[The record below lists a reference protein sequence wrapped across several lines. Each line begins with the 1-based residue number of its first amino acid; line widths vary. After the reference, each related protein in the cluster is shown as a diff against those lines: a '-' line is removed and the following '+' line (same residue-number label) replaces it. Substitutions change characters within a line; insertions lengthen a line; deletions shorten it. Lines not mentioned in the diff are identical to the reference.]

1 MNIPAGGL
9 VRKSTHLASLV
20 ALALGLTAVVAL
32 EIPGVTRFRV
42 ETGGTLPVRIVAPF
56 DLVVDSGSPPGSV
69 RAGVQD
75 LRSFLDSVAAHK
87 QFGSPPATSQSAYS
101 PLQKALLP
109 ELLAMPD
116 DAWSALRHALDEG
129 LRLVDAGPQFPQDPA
144 GYRDH
149 LYRQLNGLPPGQAD
163 IALSLLLPVLSERA
177 AAGAFGSGATVA
189 VPGIPL
195 DSAQIAALRRLDLL
209 WTGWITPRFL
219 FLFPIVIGLLLLLYR
234 VIPDTNRYLVQQP
247 RELRALLLLVVAG
260 LLVVRLQ
267 AHLVPWLRYMIPLA
281 ALGMTVRA
289 LAGFRVASMVTLAFL
304 IICGFMPRMTLPH
317 MVFLAT
323 TVVAGLVALRQTHRI
338 GDFVQSGVWVAALAA
353 VVIVPG
359 SFQGASGLSGLEDEI
374 GTWLAT
380 GPGFF
385 AREPFLMGLAAAVHG
400 LTASSL
406 ALGAIYGMGDATGR
420 VTSFR
425 LAELARPD
433 HPLLAAL
440 REKAPGTYQ
449 HSLLVSDMAEKA
461 AHAIG
466 ADPLLTR
473 VGALYHDIGKL
484 QNPGMFIENM
494 GPDDNP
500 HHGLSPRE
508 SAEIIIRHVEDGVR
522 MGMEH
527 NLPPRILDF
536 IREHHADQ
544 IMVPFFHRALEEAGT
559 DSQVGEQPFRYAGPK
574 PKTRETTVLFLVDSC
589 EAAFRAGRPETEDA
603 VQELVSGQFESRLL
617 DGSLF
622 DSPLRLAEFQTVRRI
637 VGAMLQ
643 SVNHRRVPYPVSD
656 EGWSRPS
663 AFPAKTIPGAT
674 PRTQAQT
681 LL

>member
-1 MNIPAGGL
+1 GL
-9 VRKSTHLASLV
+9 VRRPAHLVSLV
-20 ALALGLTAVVAL
+20 VLALGLTSVVAL
-32 EIPGVTRFRV
+32 EIPGVTRFKV

-56 DLVVDSGSPPGSV
+56 DLVLGEGSPSDGA
-69 RAGVQD
+69 RAGEPD
-75 LRSFLDSVAAHK
+75 LRSYLDAVSVHR
-87 QFGSPPATSQSAYS
+87 QSGSQPATSPAGYS
-101 PLQKALLP
+101 QLQKALLP
-109 ELLAMPD
+109 ELLAMSD
-116 DAWSALRHALDEG
+116 NAWSALRHALDEA
-129 LRLVDAGPQFPQDPA
+129 LQLVDTETQAPQDLA

-149 LYRQLNGLPPGQAD
+149 LYRQLNRLPPGQAD
-163 IALSLLLPVLSERA
+163 IAFSLLLPVISERA

-189 VPGIPL
+189 VPGMPL
-195 DSAQIAALRRLDLL
+195 DSVQVAALRRLDLV

-219 FLFPIVIGLLLLLYR
+219 FLFPVVVGLLFLLYR
-234 VIPDTNRYLVQQP
+234 VIPETNQYLVQQP
-247 RELRALLLLVVAG
+247 RELKALVLLIAAG

-267 AHLVPWLRYMIPLA
+267 AHLAPWLRYMIPLA

-289 LAGFRVASMVTLAFL
+289 LAGFRVASMVMLVFL
-304 IICGFMPRMTLPH
+304 IVCGFVPRMTLPH
-317 MVFLAT
+317 MVFLAM
-323 TVVAGLVALRQTHRI
+323 TVATGLVALRQTHRI
-338 GDFVQSGVWVAALAA
+338 GDFVKAGVWVAILASLL
-353 VVIVPG
+353 IVPG
-359 SFQGASGLSGLEDEI
+359 WLQKSPGLPELSGSAGNWLE
-374 GTWLAT
+374 T
-380 GPGFF
+380 GPAFF
-385 AREPFLMGLAAAVHG
+385 ARGPFLMGLAAVVHG

-406 ALGAIYGMGDATGR
+406 ALGAIYGLGDATGR

-440 REKAPGTYQ
+440 REEAPGTYQ

-484 QNPGMFIENM
+484 QNPGMFVENM

-500 HHGLSPRE
+500 HQDLSPRE
-508 SAEIIIRHVEDGVR
+508 SAEIIIRHVADGVR
-522 MGMEH
+522 MGKEH

-559 DSQVGEQPFRYAGPK
+559 DVQVGEKPFRYAGPK
-574 PKTRETTVLFLVDSC
+574 PQTRETTVLFLADSC
-589 EAAFRAGRPETEDA
+589 EAAFRAMRPETEDA
-603 VQELVSGQFESRLL
+603 VQELVSGQFEARLL
-617 DGSLF
+617 DGSLI

-643 SVNHRRVPYPVSD
+643 SVNHRRVPYPISD
-656 EGWSRPS
+656 EGWARPS
-663 AFPAKTIPGAT
+663 TLSAKTISAAP
-674 PRTQAQT
+674 PHTQVQM
-681 LL
+681 

>member
-9 VRKSTHLASLV
+9 VRRPAHLVSLV
-20 ALALGLTAVVAL
+20 VLALGLTSVVAL
-32 EIPGVTRFRV
+32 EIPGVTRFKV

-56 DLVVDSGSPPGSV
+56 DLVLGEGSPSDGA
-69 RAGVQD
+69 RAGEPD
-75 LRSFLDSVAAHK
+75 LRSYLDAVSVHR
-87 QFGSPPATSQSAYS
+87 QSGSQPATSPAGYS
-101 PLQKALLP
+101 QLQKALLP
-109 ELLAMPD
+109 ELLAMSD
-116 DAWSALRHALDEG
+116 DAWSALRHALDEA
-129 LRLVDAGPQFPQDPA
+129 LQLVDTETQVPQDLA

-149 LYRQLNGLPPGQAD
+149 LYRQLNNLPPGQAD
-163 IALSLLLPVLSERA
+163 IAFSLLLPVISERA

-189 VPGIPL
+189 VPGMPL
-195 DSAQIAALRRLDLL
+195 DSVQVAALRRLDLV

-219 FLFPIVIGLLLLLYR
+219 FLFPVVVGLLFLLYR
-234 VIPDTNRYLVQQP
+234 VIPETNQYLVQQP
-247 RELRALLLLVVAG
+247 RELKALVLLIAAG

-267 AHLVPWLRYMIPLA
+267 AHLAPWLRYMIPLA

-289 LAGFRVASMVTLAFL
+289 LAGFRVASMVMLVFL
-304 IICGFMPRMTLPH
+304 IVCGFVPRMTLPH
-317 MVFLAT
+317 MVFLAM
-323 TVVAGLVALRQTHRI
+323 TVATGLVALRQTHRI
-338 GDFVQSGVWVAALAA
+338 GDFMKAGVWVAILASLL
-353 VVIVPG
+353 IVPG
-359 SFQGASGLSGLEDEI
+359 WLQKSPGLPELSGSTGNWLE
-374 GTWLAT
+374 T
-380 GPGFF
+380 GPAFF
-385 AREPFLMGLAAAVHG
+385 ARGPFLMGLAAVVHG

-406 ALGAIYGMGDATGR
+406 ALGAIYGLGDATGR

-440 REKAPGTYQ
+440 REEAPGTYQ

-484 QNPGMFIENM
+484 QNPGMFVENM

-500 HHGLSPRE
+500 HQDLSPRE
-508 SAEIIIRHVEDGVR
+508 SAEIIIRHVADGVR
-522 MGMEH
+522 MGKEH

-559 DSQVGEQPFRYAGPK
+559 DVQVGEKPFRYAGPK
-574 PKTRETTVLFLVDSC
+574 PQTRETTVLFLADSC
-589 EAAFRAGRPETEDA
+589 EAAFRAMRPETEDA
-603 VQELVSGQFESRLL
+603 VQELVSGQFEARLL
-617 DGSLF
+617 DGSLI

-643 SVNHRRVPYPVSD
+643 SVNHRRIPYPISD
-656 EGWSRPS
+656 EGWARPS
-663 AFPAKTIPGAT
+663 TLSAKTISAAP
-674 PRTQAQT
+674 PHTQVQM
-681 LL
+681 

>member
-9 VRKSTHLASLV
+9 VRRPAHLVSLV
-20 ALALGLTAVVAL
+20 VLALGLTSVVAL
-32 EIPGVTRFRV
+32 EIPGVTRFKV

-56 DLVVDSGSPPGSV
+56 DLVLGEGSPSDSA
-69 RAGVQD
+69 RAGEPA
-75 LRSFLDSVAAHK
+75 LRSYLDAVSVHR
-87 QFGSPPATSQSAYS
+87 QSESQPATSPAGYS
-101 PLQKALLP
+101 QLQKALLP
-109 ELLAMPD
+109 ELLAMSD
-116 DAWSALRHALDEG
+116 DAWSALRHALDEA
-129 LRLVDAGPQFPQDPA
+129 LQLVDTETQVPQDLA

-149 LYRQLNGLPPGQAD
+149 LYRQLNNLPPGQAD
-163 IALSLLLPVLSERA
+163 IAFSLLLPVISERA

-189 VPGIPL
+189 VPGMPL
-195 DSAQIAALRRLDLL
+195 DSVQVAALRRLDLV

-219 FLFPIVIGLLLLLYR
+219 FLFPVVVGLLFLLYR
-234 VIPDTNRYLVQQP
+234 VIPETNQYLIQQP
-247 RELRALLLLVVAG
+247 RELKALVLLIAAG

-267 AHLVPWLRYMIPLA
+267 AHLAPWLRYMIPLA

-289 LAGFRVASMVTLAFL
+289 LAGFRVASMVMLVFL
-304 IICGFMPRMTLPH
+304 IVCGFVPRMTLPH
-317 MVFLAT
+317 MVFLAM
-323 TVVAGLVALRQTHRI
+323 TVATGLVALRQTHRI
-338 GDFVQSGVWVAALAA
+338 GDFVKAGVWVAILASLL
-353 VVIVPG
+353 IVPG
-359 SFQGASGLSGLEDEI
+359 WLQKSPGLPELSGSAGNWLE
-374 GTWLAT
+374 T
-380 GPGFF
+380 GPAFF
-385 AREPFLMGLAAAVHG
+385 ARGPFLMGLAAVAHG

-406 ALGAIYGMGDATGR
+406 ALGAIYGLGDATGR

-440 REKAPGTYQ
+440 REEAPGTYQ

-484 QNPGMFIENM
+484 QNPGMFVENM

-500 HHGLSPRE
+500 HQDLSPRE
-508 SAEIIIRHVEDGVR
+508 SAEIIIRHVADGVR
-522 MGMEH
+522 MGKEH

-559 DSQVGEQPFRYAGPK
+559 DVQVGEKPFRYAGPK
-574 PKTRETTVLFLVDSC
+574 PQTRETTVLFLADSC
-589 EAAFRAGRPETEDA
+589 EAAFRAMRPETEDA
-603 VQELVSGQFESRLL
+603 VQELVSGQFEARLL
-617 DGSLF
+617 DGSLI

-643 SVNHRRVPYPVSD
+643 SVNHRRVPYPISD
-656 EGWSRPS
+656 EGWARPS
-663 AFPAKTIPGAT
+663 TLSAKTISAAP
-674 PRTQAQT
+674 PHTQVQM
-681 LL
+681 

>member
-9 VRKSTHLASLV
+9 VRRPAHLVSLV
-20 ALALGLTAVVAL
+20 VLALGLTAVVAL
-32 EIPGVTRFRV
+32 EIPGVTRFKV

-56 DLVVDSGSPPGSV
+56 DLVLGEGSPSDGARAGEPGLRSYLDAVSVYRQSGS
-69 RAGVQD
+69 Q
-75 LRSFLDSVAAHK
+75 
-87 QFGSPPATSQSAYS
+87 PATSPAGYS
-101 PLQKALLP
+101 QLQKALLP
-109 ELLAMPD
+109 ELLAMSD
-116 DAWSALRHALDEG
+116 DAWSALRHALDEA
-129 LRLVDAGPQFPQDPA
+129 LQLVDTETQVPQDLA

-149 LYRQLNGLPPGQAD
+149 LYRQLNRLSPGQAD
-163 IALSLLLPVLSERA
+163 IAFSLLLPVLSERA

-189 VPGIPL
+189 VPGMPL
-195 DSAQIAALRRLDLL
+195 DSVQVAALRRLDLV

-219 FLFPIVIGLLLLLYR
+219 FLFPVVVGLLFLLYR
-234 VIPDTNRYLVQQP
+234 VIPETNQYLVQQQ
-247 RELRALLLLVVAG
+247 RELKALVLLIAAG

-267 AHLVPWLRYMIPLA
+267 AHLAPWLRYMIPLA

-289 LAGFRVASMVTLAFL
+289 LAGFRAASMVMLIFL
-304 IICGFMPRMTLPH
+304 IVCGFVPRMTLPH
-317 MVFLAT
+317 MVFLAMT
-323 TVVAGLVALRQTHRI
+323 IATGLVTLRQTHRI
-338 GDFVQSGVWVAALAA
+338 GDFVKAGVWVVILTALL
-353 VVIVPG
+353 IVPG
-359 SFQGASGLSGLEDEI
+359 WLQKSPDLPELSGAAGNWLE
-374 GTWLAT
+374 T
-380 GPGFF
+380 GPAFF
-385 AREPFLMGLAAAVHG
+385 ARGPFLMGLAAVVHG

-406 ALGAIYGMGDATGR
+406 ALGAIYGLGDATGR

-440 REKAPGTYQ
+440 REEAPGTYQ

-484 QNPGMFIENM
+484 QNPGMFVENM

-508 SAEIIIRHVEDGVR
+508 SAEIIIRHVADGVR
-522 MGMEH
+522 MGKEH
-527 NLPPRILDF
+527 NVPPRILDF

-559 DSQVGEQPFRYAGPK
+559 DVQVGEKPFRYAGPK
-574 PKTRETTVLFLVDSC
+574 PQTRETTVLFLADSC
-589 EAAFRAGRPETEDA
+589 EAAFRAMRPETEDA
-603 VQELVSGQFESRLL
+603 IHELVNGQFEARLL
-617 DGSLF
+617 DGSLI

-637 VGAMLQ
+637 VGTMLQ

-656 EGWSRPS
+656 EGWARPS
-663 AFPAKTIPGAT
+663 TLSVKTIPH
-674 PRTQAQT
+674 TQA
-681 LL
+681 

>member
-9 VRKSTHLASLV
+9 VRRPAHLVSLV
-20 ALALGLTAVVAL
+20 VLALGLTAVVAL

-42 ETGGTLPVRIVAPF
+42 ETGGTLPVRVVAPF
-56 DLVVDSGSPPGSV
+56 DLVLGEGFPSDGA
-69 RAGVQD
+69 RAGEPD
-75 LRSFLDSVAAHK
+75 LRSYLDAVSAHRRS
-87 QFGSPPATSQSAYS
+87 GNQSATFPAGYS
-101 PLQKALLP
+101 QLQKALLP
-109 ELLAMPD
+109 ELLAMSD
-116 DAWSALRHALDEG
+116 DAWSALRHALDEA
-129 LRLVDAGPQFPQDPA
+129 LQLADTETRVPQDLA

-149 LYRQLNGLPPGQAD
+149 LYRRLNGLPPGQAD
-163 IALSLLLPVLSERA
+163 IAFSLLLPVLSERA

-189 VPGIPL
+189 VPGMPL
-195 DSAQIAALRRLDLL
+195 DSVQIAALRRLDLV

-219 FLFPIVIGLLLLLYR
+219 FLFPVVVGLLVLLYR
-234 VIPDTNRYLVQQP
+234 VIPETNQYLVQQR
-247 RELRALLLLVVAG
+247 RELKALVLLIAAG

-267 AHLVPWLRYMIPLA
+267 AHLAPWIRYMIPLA

-289 LAGFRVASMVTLAFL
+289 LAGFRAASMVMLVFL
-304 IICGFMPRMTLPH
+304 IVCGFVPRMTLPH
-317 MVFLAT
+317 MVFLAM
-323 TVVAGLVALRQTHRI
+323 TVATGLVALRQTHRI
-338 GDFVQSGVWVAALAA
+338 GDFVKAGVWVAILAA
-353 VVIVPG
+353 LLIVPG
-359 SFQGASGLSGLEDEI
+359 WLQKSPGLPELSGAAGNWLE
-374 GTWLAT
+374 T
-380 GPGFF
+380 GPAFF
-385 AREPFLMGLAAAVHG
+385 ARGPFLMGLAGVVHG

-406 ALGAIYGMGDATGR
+406 ALGAIYGLGDATGR

-433 HPLLAAL
+433 HPLLAML
-440 REKAPGTYQ
+440 REEAPGTYQ

-484 QNPGMFIENM
+484 HNPGMFVENM

-508 SAEIIIRHVEDGVR
+508 SAEIIIRHVADGVR
-522 MGMEH
+522 MGKEH

-544 IMVPFFHRALEEAGT
+544 VMVPFFHQALVEAET
-559 DSQVGEQPFRYAGPK
+559 DVQVDEKPFRYAGPK
-574 PKTRETTVLFLVDSC
+574 PQTRETTVLLLADSC
-589 EAAFRAGRPETEDA
+589 EAAFRAMRPETEDA
-603 VQELVSGQFESRLL
+603 VHELVNGQFETRLL
-617 DGSLF
+617 DGSLI

-637 VGAMLQ
+637 VGTMLQ

-656 EGWSRPS
+656 KSWTRPATLS
-663 AFPAKTIPGAT
+663 AKTIPH
-674 PRTQAQT
+674 TQA
-681 LL
+681 

>member
-9 VRKSTHLASLV
+9 VRRPAHLVSLV
-20 ALALGLTAVVAL
+20 VLALGLTSVVAL
-32 EIPGVTRFRV
+32 EIPGVTRFKV

-56 DLVVDSGSPPGSV
+56 DLVLGEGSPSDGA
-69 RAGVQD
+69 RAGEPD
-75 LRSFLDSVAAHK
+75 LRSYLDAVSVHR
-87 QFGSPPATSQSAYS
+87 QSESQPATSPAGYS
-101 PLQKALLP
+101 QLQKALLP
-109 ELLAMPD
+109 ELLAMSD
-116 DAWSALRHALDEG
+116 DAWSALRHALDEA
-129 LRLVDAGPQFPQDPA
+129 LQLVDTETQVPQDLA

-149 LYRQLNGLPPGQAD
+149 LYRQLNRLPPGQAD
-163 IALSLLLPVLSERA
+163 IAFSLLLPVISERA

-189 VPGIPL
+189 VPGMPL
-195 DSAQIAALRRLDLL
+195 DSVQVAALRRLDLV

-219 FLFPIVIGLLLLLYR
+219 FLFPVVVGLLFLLYR
-234 VIPDTNRYLVQQP
+234 VIPETNQYLVQQP
-247 RELRALLLLVVAG
+247 RELKALVLLIAAG

-267 AHLVPWLRYMIPLA
+267 AHLAPWLRYMIPLA

-289 LAGFRVASMVTLAFL
+289 LAGFRVASMVMLVFL
-304 IICGFMPRMTLPH
+304 IVCGFVPRMTLPH
-317 MVFLAT
+317 MVFLAM
-323 TVVAGLVALRQTHRI
+323 TVATGLVALRQTHRI
-338 GDFVQSGVWVAALAA
+338 GDFVKAGVWVAILASLL
-353 VVIVPG
+353 IVPG
-359 SFQGASGLSGLEDEI
+359 WLQKSPGLPELSGSTGNWLE
-374 GTWLAT
+374 T
-380 GPGFF
+380 GPAFF
-385 AREPFLMGLAAAVHG
+385 ARGPFLMGLAAVVHG

-406 ALGAIYGMGDATGR
+406 ALGAIYGLGDATGR

-440 REKAPGTYQ
+440 REEAPGTYQ

-484 QNPGMFIENM
+484 QNPGMFVENM

-500 HHGLSPRE
+500 HQDLSPRE
-508 SAEIIIRHVEDGVR
+508 SAEIIIRHVADGVR
-522 MGMEH
+522 MGKEH

-559 DSQVGEQPFRYAGPK
+559 DVQVGEKPFRYAGPK
-574 PKTRETTVLFLVDSC
+574 PQTRETTVLFLADSC
-589 EAAFRAGRPETEDA
+589 EAAFRAMRPETEDA
-603 VQELVSGQFESRLL
+603 VQELVSGQFEARLL
-617 DGSLF
+617 DGSLI

-643 SVNHRRVPYPVSD
+643 SVNHRRIPYPISD
-656 EGWSRPS
+656 EGWARPS
-663 AFPAKTIPGAT
+663 TLSAKTISAAP
-674 PRTQAQT
+674 PHTQVQM
-681 LL
+681 

>member
-9 VRKSTHLASLV
+9 VRRPAHLVSLV
-20 ALALGLTAVVAL
+20 VLALGLTSVVAL
-32 EIPGVTRFRV
+32 EIPGVTRFKV

-56 DLVVDSGSPPGSV
+56 DLVLGEGSPSDGA
-69 RAGVQD
+69 RAGEPD
-75 LRSFLDSVAAHK
+75 LRSYLDAVSVYR
-87 QFGSPPATSQSAYS
+87 QSGSQPATSPAGYS
-101 PLQKALLP
+101 QLQKALLP
-109 ELLAMPD
+109 ELLAMSD
-116 DAWSALRHALDEG
+116 DAWSALRHALDEA
-129 LRLVDAGPQFPQDPA
+129 LQLVDTETQVPQDLA

-149 LYRQLNGLPPGQAD
+149 LYRQLNRLPPGQAD
-163 IALSLLLPVLSERA
+163 IAFSLLLPVISERA

-189 VPGIPL
+189 VPGMPL
-195 DSAQIAALRRLDLL
+195 DSVQVAALRRLDLV

-219 FLFPIVIGLLLLLYR
+219 FLFPVVVGLLFLLYR
-234 VIPDTNRYLVQQP
+234 VIPETNQYLVQQP
-247 RELRALLLLVVAG
+247 RELKALVLLIAAG

-267 AHLVPWLRYMIPLA
+267 AHLAPWLRYMIPLA

-289 LAGFRVASMVTLAFL
+289 LAGFRVASMVMLVFL
-304 IICGFMPRMTLPH
+304 IVCGFVPRMTLPH
-317 MVFLAT
+317 MVFLAM
-323 TVVAGLVALRQTHRI
+323 TVATGLVALRQTHRI
-338 GDFVQSGVWVAALAA
+338 GDFVKAGVWVAILASLL
-353 VVIVPG
+353 IVPG
-359 SFQGASGLSGLEDEI
+359 WLQKSPGLPELSGSAGNWLE
-374 GTWLAT
+374 T
-380 GPGFF
+380 GPAFF
-385 AREPFLMGLAAAVHG
+385 ARGPFLMGLAAVVHG

-406 ALGAIYGMGDATGR
+406 ALGAIYGLGDATGR

-440 REKAPGTYQ
+440 REEAPGTYQ

-484 QNPGMFIENM
+484 QNPGMFVENM

-500 HHGLSPRE
+500 HQDLSPRE
-508 SAEIIIRHVEDGVR
+508 SAEIIIRHVADGVR
-522 MGMEH
+522 MGKEH

-559 DSQVGEQPFRYAGPK
+559 DVQVGEKPFRYAGPK
-574 PKTRETTVLFLVDSC
+574 PQTRETTVLFLADSC
-589 EAAFRAGRPETEDA
+589 EAAFRAMRPETEDA
-603 VQELVSGQFESRLL
+603 VQELVSGQFEARLL
-617 DGSLF
+617 DGSLI

-643 SVNHRRVPYPVSD
+643 SVNHRRVPYPISD
-656 EGWSRPS
+656 EGWARPS
-663 AFPAKTIPGAT
+663 TLSAKTISAAP
-674 PRTQAQT
+674 PHTQVQM
-681 LL
+681 

>member
-1 MNIPAGGL
+1 MNTPAGGL
-9 VRKSTHLASLV
+9 VRRPAHLVSLV
-20 ALALGLTAVVAL
+20 ALALGLTSVVAL
-32 EIPGVTRFRV
+32 EIPEVTRFKV
-42 ETGGTLPVRIVAPF
+42 ETGGTLPIQVVAPF
-56 DLVVDSGSPPGSV
+56 DLVVDDRSPSEGARGGAS
-69 RAGVQD
+69 D
-75 LRSFLDSVAAHK
+75 LRSFLDAVSAHR
-87 QFGSPPATSQSAYS
+87 QSGSQPTTSQAGYTQ
-101 PLQKALLP
+101 LQKALLP
-109 ELLAMPD
+109 ELLAMSD
-116 DAWSALRHALDEG
+116 DAWSVLRHALDEALQLADTG
-129 LRLVDAGPQFPQDPA
+129 TQVPQDLA

-149 LYRQLNGLPPGQAD
+149 LYGQLGLQPGQAD
-163 IALSLLLPVLSERA
+163 IALSLLQPVLSERA
-177 AAGAFGSGATVA
+177 AAGAFGAGATVA

-195 DSAQIAALRRLDLL
+195 DSVQIAALRRLDLV

-219 FLFPIVIGLLLLLYR
+219 FLFPVVAGLLFLLYR
-234 VIPDTNRYLVQQP
+234 VVPETNQYLVQQR
-247 RELRALLLLVVAG
+247 RELKALVLLIAVG

-281 ALGMTVRA
+281 ALSMTVRA
-289 LAGFRVASMVTLAFL
+289 LAGFRVASMVMLAFL
-304 IICGFMPRMTLPH
+304 IVCGFAPRMTLPH

-323 TVVAGLVALRQTHRI
+323 TVVVGLVALRQTHRI
-338 GDFVQSGVWVAALAA
+338 DDFVKAGAWVAILAA
-353 VVIVPG
+353 LLIVPG
-359 SFQGASGLSGLEDEI
+359 WLQKSPGLPALSGASGNWLE
-374 GTWLAT
+374 T

-385 AREPFLMGLAAAVHG
+385 ARGPFLMGLAAAVHG

-406 ALGAIYGMGDATGR
+406 ALVAIYGLGDATGR

-440 REKAPGTYQ
+440 REEAPGTYQ

-484 QNPGMFIENM
+484 RNPDMFVENM

-508 SAEIIIRHVEDGVR
+508 SAEIIIRHVADGVR

-527 NLPPRILDF
+527 NLPPRIVDF

-559 DSQVGEQPFRYAGPK
+559 DAQVGEKPFRYAGPK
-574 PKTRETTVLFLVDSC
+574 PQTRETTVLLLADSC
-589 EAAFRAGRPETEDA
+589 EAAFRAVRPETEDG
-603 VQELVSGQFESRLL
+603 VHELVNRQFEERLL
-617 DGSLF
+617 DGSLT
-622 DSPLRLAEFQTVRRI
+622 DSPLRLVEFQTVRRI
-637 VGAMLQ
+637 VAAMLQ
-643 SVNHRRVPYPVSD
+643 SINHRRVPYPVLD
-656 EGWSRPS
+656 PNWSRG
-663 AFPAKTIPGAT
+663 PALP
-674 PRTQAQT
+674 AQT
-681 LL
+681 ISAGAPHP

>member
-9 VRKSTHLASLV
+9 VRRPAHLVSLV
-20 ALALGLTAVVAL
+20 VLALGLTSVVAL
-32 EIPGVTRFRV
+32 EIPGVTRFKV

-56 DLVVDSGSPPGSV
+56 DLVLGEGSPSDGA
-69 RAGVQD
+69 RAGEPD
-75 LRSFLDSVAAHK
+75 LRSYLDAVSVHR
-87 QFGSPPATSQSAYS
+87 QSGSQPATSPAGYS
-101 PLQKALLP
+101 QLQKALLP
-109 ELLAMPD
+109 ELLAMSD
-116 DAWSALRHALDEG
+116 DAWSALRHALDEA
-129 LRLVDAGPQFPQDPA
+129 LQLVDTETQVPQDLA

-149 LYRQLNGLPPGQAD
+149 LYRQLNRLPPGQAD
-163 IALSLLLPVLSERA
+163 IAFSLLLPVISERA

-189 VPGIPL
+189 VPGMPL
-195 DSAQIAALRRLDLL
+195 DSVQVAALRRLDLV

-219 FLFPIVIGLLLLLYR
+219 FLFPVVVGLLFLLYR
-234 VIPDTNRYLVQQP
+234 VIPETNQYLVQQP
-247 RELRALLLLVVAG
+247 RELKALVLLIAAG

-267 AHLVPWLRYMIPLA
+267 AHLAPWLRYMIPLA

-289 LAGFRVASMVTLAFL
+289 LAGFRVASMVMLVFL
-304 IICGFMPRMTLPH
+304 IVCGFVPRMTLPH
-317 MVFLAT
+317 MVFLAM
-323 TVVAGLVALRQTHRI
+323 TVATGLVALRQTHRI
-338 GDFVQSGVWVAALAA
+338 GDFVKAGVWVAILASLL
-353 VVIVPG
+353 IVPG
-359 SFQGASGLSGLEDEI
+359 WLQKSPGLPELSGSAGNWLE
-374 GTWLAT
+374 T
-380 GPGFF
+380 GPAFF
-385 AREPFLMGLAAAVHG
+385 ARGPFLMGLAAVVHG

-406 ALGAIYGMGDATGR
+406 ALGAIYGLGDATGR

-440 REKAPGTYQ
+440 REEAPGTYQ

-484 QNPGMFIENM
+484 QNPGMFVENM

-500 HHGLSPRE
+500 HQDLSPRE
-508 SAEIIIRHVEDGVR
+508 SAEIIIRHVADGVR
-522 MGMEH
+522 MGKEH

-559 DSQVGEQPFRYAGPK
+559 DVQVGEKPFRYAGPK
-574 PKTRETTVLFLVDSC
+574 PQTRETTVLFLADSC
-589 EAAFRAGRPETEDA
+589 EAAFRAMRPETEDA
-603 VQELVSGQFESRLL
+603 VQELVSGQFEARLL
-617 DGSLF
+617 DGSLI

-643 SVNHRRVPYPVSD
+643 SVNHRRVPYPISD
-656 EGWSRPS
+656 EGWARPS
-663 AFPAKTIPGAT
+663 TLSAKTISAAP
-674 PRTQAQT
+674 PHTQVQM
-681 LL
+681 

>member
-9 VRKSTHLASLV
+9 VRRPAHLVSLV
-20 ALALGLTAVVAL
+20 VLALGLTSVVAL
-32 EIPGVTRFRV
+32 EIPGVTRFKV
-42 ETGGTLPVRIVAPF
+42 ETGGTLPVRVVAPF
-56 DLVVDSGSPPGSV
+56 DLVVGDGSPSEGAGAGESDLRIFLDAVSVHRQSGS
-69 RAGVQD
+69 Q
-75 LRSFLDSVAAHK
+75 
-87 QFGSPPATSQSAYS
+87 PATSPAGYS
-101 PLQKALLP
+101 QLQKALLP
-109 ELLAMPD
+109 ELLAMSD
-116 DAWSALRHALDEG
+116 DAWSTWRHALDEV
-129 LRLVDAGPQFPQDPA
+129 LQLVDSETQVPQDLA

-189 VPGIPL
+189 VPGMPL
-195 DSAQIAALRRLDLL
+195 DSMQIAALKRLDLV

-219 FLFPIVIGLLLLLYR
+219 FLFPVVAGLLFLLHR
-234 VIPDTNRYLVQQP
+234 VIPETNQHLVQQR
-247 RELRALLLLVVAG
+247 RELKALVLLIAVG

-267 AHLVPWLRYMIPLA
+267 AHLAPWLRYMIPLA

-289 LAGFRVASMVTLAFL
+289 LAGFRTASMVMLAYL
-304 IICGFMPRMTLPH
+304 IVCGFVPRMTLPH
-317 MVFLAT
+317 MVFLAM
-323 TVVAGLVALRQTHRI
+323 TVATGLVALRQTHRI
-338 GDFVQSGVWVAALAA
+338 GDFVKAGVWVAILAA
-353 VVIVPG
+353 LLIVPG
-359 SFQGASGLSGLEDEI
+359 WLQKSSGLPELSGAAGNWLE
-374 GTWLAT
+374 T
-380 GPGFF
+380 GPGFL
-385 AREPFLMGLAAAVHG
+385 ARGPFLMGLAAAVHG

-406 ALGAIYGMGDATGR
+406 ALVAIYGLGDATGR

-440 REKAPGTYQ
+440 REEAPGTYQ

-484 QNPGMFIENM
+484 RNPDMFVENM

-508 SAEIIIRHVEDGVR
+508 SAEIIIRHVADGVR

-527 NLPPRILDF
+527 NLPPRIVDF

-559 DSQVGEQPFRYAGPK
+559 DSQVGEKAFRYAGPK
-574 PKTRETTVLFLVDSC
+574 PQTRETTVLLLADSS
-589 EAAFRAGRPETEDA
+589 EAAFRAVRPDTEDG
-603 VQELVSGQFESRLL
+603 VHELVNRQFEERLL
-617 DGSLF
+617 DGSLV

-637 VGAMLQ
+637 VAAMLQ
-643 SVNHRRVPYPVSD
+643 SINHRRVPYPVLD
-656 EGWSRPS
+656 PNWSR
-663 AFPAKTIPGAT
+663 APALPAQTIPART
-674 PRTQAQT
+674 PHSQTQT
-681 LL
+681 SL

>member
-9 VRKSTHLASLV
+9 VRRPAHLVSLV
-20 ALALGLTAVVAL
+20 VLALGLTSVVAL
-32 EIPGVTRFRV
+32 EIPGVTRFKV

-56 DLVVDSGSPPGSV
+56 DLVLGEGSPSDGA
-69 RAGVQD
+69 RAGEPD
-75 LRSFLDSVAAHK
+75 LRSYLDAVSVHR
-87 QFGSPPATSQSAYS
+87 QSGSQPATSPAGYS
-101 PLQKALLP
+101 QLQKALLP
-109 ELLAMPD
+109 ELLAMSD
-116 DAWSALRHALDEG
+116 DAWSALRHALDEA
-129 LRLVDAGPQFPQDPA
+129 LQLVDTETQVPQDLA

-149 LYRQLNGLPPGQAD
+149 LYRQLNNLPPGQAD
-163 IALSLLLPVLSERA
+163 IAFSLLLPVISERA

-189 VPGIPL
+189 VPGMPL
-195 DSAQIAALRRLDLL
+195 DSVQVAALRRLDLV

-219 FLFPIVIGLLLLLYR
+219 FLFPVVVGLLFLLYR
-234 VIPDTNRYLVQQP
+234 VIPETNQYLVQQP
-247 RELRALLLLVVAG
+247 RELKALVLLIAAG

-267 AHLVPWLRYMIPLA
+267 AHLAPWLRYMIPLA
-281 ALGMTVRA
+281 ALGMTGRA
-289 LAGFRVASMVTLAFL
+289 LAGFRVASMVMLVFL
-304 IICGFMPRMTLPH
+304 IVCGFVPRMTLPH
-317 MVFLAT
+317 MVFLAM
-323 TVVAGLVALRQTHRI
+323 TVATGLVALRQTHRI
-338 GDFVQSGVWVAALAA
+338 GDFMKAGVWVAILASLL
-353 VVIVPG
+353 IVPG
-359 SFQGASGLSGLEDEI
+359 WLQKSPGLPELSGSAGNWLE
-374 GTWLAT
+374 T
-380 GPGFF
+380 GPAFF
-385 AREPFLMGLAAAVHG
+385 ARGPFLMGLAAVVHG

-406 ALGAIYGMGDATGR
+406 ALGAIYGLGDATGR

-440 REKAPGTYQ
+440 REEAPGTYQ

-484 QNPGMFIENM
+484 QNPGMFVENM

-500 HHGLSPRE
+500 HQDLSPRE
-508 SAEIIIRHVEDGVR
+508 SAEIIIRHVADGVR
-522 MGMEH
+522 MGKEH

-559 DSQVGEQPFRYAGPK
+559 DVQVGEKPFRYAGPK
-574 PKTRETTVLFLVDSC
+574 PQTRETTVLFLADSC
-589 EAAFRAGRPETEDA
+589 EAAFRAMRPETEDA
-603 VQELVSGQFESRLL
+603 VQELVSGQFEARLL
-617 DGSLF
+617 DGSLI

-643 SVNHRRVPYPVSD
+643 SVNHRRIPYPISD
-656 EGWSRPS
+656 EGWARPS
-663 AFPAKTIPGAT
+663 TLSAKTISAAP
-674 PRTQAQT
+674 PHTQVQM
-681 LL
+681 

>member
-9 VRKSTHLASLV
+9 VRRPAHLVSLV
-20 ALALGLTAVVAL
+20 VLALGLTSVVAL
-32 EIPGVTRFRV
+32 EIPGVTRFKV

-56 DLVVDSGSPPGSV
+56 DLVLGEGSPSDGA
-69 RAGVQD
+69 RAGEPA
-75 LRSFLDSVAAHK
+75 LRSYLDAVSVHR
-87 QFGSPPATSQSAYS
+87 QSESQPATSPAGYS
-101 PLQKALLP
+101 QLQKALLP
-109 ELLAMPD
+109 ELLAMSD
-116 DAWSALRHALDEG
+116 DAWSALRHALDEA
-129 LRLVDAGPQFPQDPA
+129 LQLVDTETQVPQDLA

-149 LYRQLNGLPPGQAD
+149 LYRQLNNLPPGQAD
-163 IALSLLLPVLSERA
+163 IAFSLLLPVISERA

-189 VPGIPL
+189 VPGMPL
-195 DSAQIAALRRLDLL
+195 DSVQVAALRRLDLV

-219 FLFPIVIGLLLLLYR
+219 FLFPVVVGLLFLLYR
-234 VIPDTNRYLVQQP
+234 VIPETNQYLVQQP
-247 RELRALLLLVVAG
+247 RELKALVLLIAAG

-267 AHLVPWLRYMIPLA
+267 AHLAPWLRYMIPLA

-289 LAGFRVASMVTLAFL
+289 LAGFRVASMVMLVFL
-304 IICGFMPRMTLPH
+304 IVCGFVPRMTLPH
-317 MVFLAT
+317 MVFLAM
-323 TVVAGLVALRQTHRI
+323 TVATGLVALRQTHRI
-338 GDFVQSGVWVAALAA
+338 GDFVKAGVWVAILASLL
-353 VVIVPG
+353 IVPG
-359 SFQGASGLSGLEDEI
+359 WLQKSPGLPELSGSAGNWLE
-374 GTWLAT
+374 T
-380 GPGFF
+380 GPAFF
-385 AREPFLMGLAAAVHG
+385 ARGPFLMGLAAVVHG

-406 ALGAIYGMGDATGR
+406 ALGAIYGLGDATGR

-440 REKAPGTYQ
+440 REEAPGTYQ

-484 QNPGMFIENM
+484 QNPGMFVENM

-500 HHGLSPRE
+500 HHDLSPRE
-508 SAEIIIRHVEDGVR
+508 SAEIIIRHVADGVR
-522 MGMEH
+522 MGKEH

-559 DSQVGEQPFRYAGPK
+559 DVQVGEKPFRYAGPK
-574 PKTRETTVLFLVDSC
+574 PQTRETTVLFLADSC
-589 EAAFRAGRPETEDA
+589 EAAFRAMRPETEDA
-603 VQELVSGQFESRLL
+603 VQELVSGQFEARLL
-617 DGSLF
+617 DGSLI

-637 VGAMLQ
+637 VGTMLQ
-643 SVNHRRVPYPVSD
+643 SVNHRRVPYPISD
-656 EGWSRPS
+656 EGWARPS
-663 AFPAKTIPGAT
+663 TVSAKTISAAP
-674 PRTQAQT
+674 PHTQVQM
-681 LL
+681 

>member
-9 VRKSTHLASLV
+9 VRRPAHLVSLV
-20 ALALGLTAVVAL
+20 VLALGLTSVVAL
-32 EIPGVTRFRV
+32 EIPGVTRFKV

-56 DLVVDSGSPPGSV
+56 DLVLGEGSPSDGA
-69 RAGVQD
+69 RAGEPD
-75 LRSFLDSVAAHK
+75 LRSYLDAVSVHR
-87 QFGSPPATSQSAYS
+87 QSGSQPATSPAGYS
-101 PLQKALLP
+101 QLQKALLP
-109 ELLAMPD
+109 ELLAMSD
-116 DAWSALRHALDEG
+116 DAWSALRHALDEA
-129 LRLVDAGPQFPQDPA
+129 LQLVDTETQVPQDLA

-149 LYRQLNGLPPGQAD
+149 LYRQLNRLPPGQAD
-163 IALSLLLPVLSERA
+163 IAFSLLLPVISERA

-189 VPGIPL
+189 VPGMPL
-195 DSAQIAALRRLDLL
+195 DSVQVAALRRLDLV

-219 FLFPIVIGLLLLLYR
+219 FLFPVVVGLLFLLYR
-234 VIPDTNRYLVQQP
+234 VIPETNQYLVQQP
-247 RELRALLLLVVAG
+247 RELKALVLLIAAG

-267 AHLVPWLRYMIPLA
+267 AHLAPWLRYMIPLA

-289 LAGFRVASMVTLAFL
+289 LAGFRVASMVMLVFL
-304 IICGFMPRMTLPH
+304 IVCGFVPRMTLPH
-317 MVFLAT
+317 MVFLAM
-323 TVVAGLVALRQTHRI
+323 TVATGLVALRQTHRI
-338 GDFVQSGVWVAALAA
+338 GDFVKAGVWVAILASLL
-353 VVIVPG
+353 IVPG
-359 SFQGASGLSGLEDEI
+359 WLQKSPGLPELSGSAGNWLE
-374 GTWLAT
+374 T
-380 GPGFF
+380 GPAFF
-385 AREPFLMGLAAAVHG
+385 ARGPFLMGLAAVVHG

-406 ALGAIYGMGDATGR
+406 ALGAIYGLGDATGR

-440 REKAPGTYQ
+440 REETPGTYQ

-484 QNPGMFIENM
+484 QNPGMFVENM

-500 HHGLSPRE
+500 HQDLSPRE
-508 SAEIIIRHVEDGVR
+508 SAEIIIRHVADGVR
-522 MGMEH
+522 MGKEH

-559 DSQVGEQPFRYAGPK
+559 DVQVGEKPFRYAGPK
-574 PKTRETTVLFLVDSC
+574 PQTRETTVLFLADSC
-589 EAAFRAGRPETEDA
+589 EAAFRAMRPETEDA
-603 VQELVSGQFESRLL
+603 VQELVSGQFEARLL
-617 DGSLF
+617 DGSLI

-643 SVNHRRVPYPVSD
+643 SVNHRRVPYPISD
-656 EGWSRPS
+656 EGWAPPS
-663 AFPAKTIPGAT
+663 TLSAKTISAAP
-674 PRTQAQT
+674 PHTQVQM
-681 LL
+681 

>member
-9 VRKSTHLASLV
+9 VRRPAHLVSLV
-20 ALALGLTAVVAL
+20 VLALGLTSVVAL
-32 EIPGVTRFRV
+32 EIPGVTRFKV

-56 DLVVDSGSPPGSV
+56 DLVLGEGSPSDGA
-69 RAGVQD
+69 RAGEPD
-75 LRSFLDSVAAHK
+75 LRSYLDAVSVHR
-87 QFGSPPATSQSAYS
+87 QSGSQPATSPAGYS
-101 PLQKALLP
+101 QLQKALLP
-109 ELLAMPD
+109 ELLAMSD
-116 DAWSALRHALDEG
+116 DAWSALRHALDEA
-129 LRLVDAGPQFPQDPA
+129 LQLVDTETQVPQDLA

-149 LYRQLNGLPPGQAD
+149 LYRQLNNLPPGQAD
-163 IALSLLLPVLSERA
+163 IAFSLLLPVISERA

-189 VPGIPL
+189 VPGMPL
-195 DSAQIAALRRLDLL
+195 DSVQVAALRRLDLV

-219 FLFPIVIGLLLLLYR
+219 FLFPVVVGLLFLLYR
-234 VIPDTNRYLVQQP
+234 VIPETNQYLVQQP
-247 RELRALLLLVVAG
+247 RELKALVLLIAAG

-267 AHLVPWLRYMIPLA
+267 AHLAPWLRYMIPLA

-289 LAGFRVASMVTLAFL
+289 LAGFRVASMVMLVFL
-304 IICGFMPRMTLPH
+304 IVCGFVPRMTLPH
-317 MVFLAT
+317 MVFLAM
-323 TVVAGLVALRQTHRI
+323 TVATGLVALRQTHRI
-338 GDFVQSGVWVAALAA
+338 GDFMKAGVWVAILASLL
-353 VVIVPG
+353 IVPG
-359 SFQGASGLSGLEDEI
+359 WLQKSPGLPELSGSAGNWLE
-374 GTWLAT
+374 T
-380 GPGFF
+380 GPAFF
-385 AREPFLMGLAAAVHG
+385 ARGPFLMGLAAVVHG

-406 ALGAIYGMGDATGR
+406 ALGAIYGLGDATGR

-440 REKAPGTYQ
+440 REEAPGTYQ

-484 QNPGMFIENM
+484 QNPGMFVENM

-500 HHGLSPRE
+500 HQDLSPRE
-508 SAEIIIRHVEDGVR
+508 SAEIIIRHVADGVR
-522 MGMEH
+522 MGKEH

-559 DSQVGEQPFRYAGPK
+559 DVQVGEKPFRYAGPK
-574 PKTRETTVLFLVDSC
+574 PQTRETTVLFLADSC
-589 EAAFRAGRPETEDA
+589 EAAFRAMRPETEDA
-603 VQELVSGQFESRLL
+603 VQELVSGQFEARLL
-617 DGSLF
+617 DGSLI

-643 SVNHRRVPYPVSD
+643 SVNHRRIPYPISD
-656 EGWSRPS
+656 EGWARPS
-663 AFPAKTIPGAT
+663 TLSAKTISAAP
-674 PRTQAQT
+674 PHTQVQM
-681 LL
+681 

>member
-9 VRKSTHLASLV
+9 ARRPAHLVSLI

-42 ETGGTLPVRIVAPF
+42 ETGGTLPVRIVAPV
-56 DLVVDSGSPPGSV
+56 DLVVGDGSPSGGAWAREP
-69 RAGVQD
+69 D
-75 LRSFLDSVAAHK
+75 LRSFLDAVSTLR
-87 QFGSPPATSQSAYS
+87 QFGSQPAASPAAYS
-101 PLQKALLP
+101 QLQKALLP
-109 ELLAMPD
+109 ELLAMSD
-116 DAWSALRHALDEG
+116 DAWLALRNALDEV
-129 LRLVDAGPQFPQDPA
+129 LQPADTAMQAPQDLA

-149 LYRQLNGLPPGQAD
+149 LYRQLNGSTSGQAD
-163 IALSLLLPVLSERA
+163 IAFSLLLPVLSERA
-177 AAGAFGSGATVA
+177 AAGAFGSGSTVA
-189 VPGIPL
+189 VPGMPL
-195 DSAQIAALRRLDLL
+195 DSAQIAALKRLDLV

-247 RELRALLLLVVAG
+247 RELRALLCLVAIG

-281 ALGMTVRA
+281 ALGMMVRA

-304 IICGFMPRMTLPH
+304 IVCGFMPRMTLPY

-323 TVVAGLVALRQTHRI
+323 TIATGLVALRQTHRI
-338 GDFVQSGVWVAALAA
+338 GDFVQSGVWVATLAA
-353 VVIVPG
+353 VVIIPG
-359 SFQGASGLSGLEDEI
+359 SFQGAAGLSGLADEI
-374 GTWLAT
+374 GTWLEA
-380 GPGFF
+380 GPSFF
-385 AREPFLMGLAAAVHG
+385 VREPFLMGLAAAVHG

-420 VTSFR
+420 VTRFR

-440 REKAPGTYQ
+440 REEAPGTYQ
-449 HSLLVSDMAEKA
+449 HTLLVSDMAEKA

-473 VGALYHDIGKL
+473 VGALYHDIGKMR
-484 QNPGMFIENM
+484 NPGMFVENM
-494 GPDDNP
+494 GPDDDP
-500 HHGLSPRE
+500 HQGLSPRE
-508 SAEIIIRHVEDGVR
+508 SAEIIIRHVEDGLR
-522 MGMEH
+522 MGMKH

-544 IMVPFFHRALEEAGT
+544 VMAPFFHRARMEAGT
-559 DSQVGEQPFRYAGPK
+559 NAQVGEQPFRYAGPK
-574 PKTRETTVLFLVDSC
+574 PKTRETTVLFLADSC
-589 EAAFRAGRPETEDA
+589 EAAFRAMRPETEDA
-603 VQELVSGQFESRLL
+603 VHELVNGQCEARLL
-617 DGSLF
+617 DGSLI

-637 VGAMLQ
+637 VAAMLQ
-643 SVNHRRVPYPVSD
+643 SVNHRRIPYPVAD
-656 EGWSRPS
+656 EDWPRTP
-663 AFPAKTIPGAT
+663 AFPAKAIPAAT

-681 LL
+681 SL